1 MSELRERLQEAADA
15 AIREGRT
22 PTAAVLVTRGRRRR
36 LRLAG
41 GTAALLVLVLLAVTV
56 GTDRLSGQ
64 PAPLAPPQR
73 RGRLRSRPPPAPA
86 PT

>member
-41 GTAALLVLVLLAVTV
+41 DG
-56 GTDRLSGQ
+56 
-64 PAPLAPPQR
+64 PA
-73 RGRLRSRPPPAPA
+73 
-86 PT
+86 